1 VVGAELAAKILKGEG
16 SARSISGFPEETGV
30 NFISGD
36 GLRVGGEGMK
46 GYYDKIV
53 PAQLSKLTKKL
64 DPEAKVGMTD
74 VLLPPSGKKGSNNP
88 PIEAP
93 GITITP
99 NMREAIMQGLPSYA
113 DGGEVEASESEESK
127 QAEIKECLLD
137 LRTVAKE
144 RKVYRPKLAYLIRQM
159 GGADH
164 SRSQILANNLI
175 NDDLDD
181 LVQRLENQP
190 RAVSMIKKLTE
201 KID

>member
-1 VVGAELAAKILKGEG
+1 
-16 SARSISGFPEETGV
+16 
-30 NFISGD
+30 
-36 GLRVGGEGMK
+36 MK

-53 PAQLSKLTKKL
+53 PTQLAKLTKKL
-64 DPEAKVGMTD
+64 DPEAKIERDSIQTQDTPRSLAYFLKWAEARGDTRPRPALA
-74 VLLPPSGKKGSNNP
+74 VLWANGADEPFVQQFMKETSGLEVPSL
-88 PIEAP
+88 
-93 GITITP
+93 TITP
-99 NMREAIMQGLPSYA
+99 KMREAIMQGLPSYA
-113 DGGEVEASESEESK
+113 EGGEVEASESEESK